1 MPKRGRSQQ
10 AEAQLAS
17 TEPAPAEP
25 APAEP
30 APAQPAPAQ
39 PAPAQPARAELVLR
53 EFKAM
58 LDRLPPSQKLKI
70 CGEWSKEPLYSV
82 DIEEFGESYMIYP
95 NNKISDCLLDEVN
108 LRDLNPVVL
117 AECMFEHWDDIDG
130 LKKRH
135 LVEMFKALRDK
146 KVIIL

>member
-1 MPKRGRSQQ
+1 MPKRNLEED
-10 AEAQLAS
+10 A
-17 TEPAPAEP
+17 AEP

-39 PAPAQPARAELVLR
+39 PARVELVLR
-53 EFKAM
+53 EFKAL
-58 LDRLPPSQKLKI
+58 LDRTPPSEKFMI
-70 CGEWSKEPLYSV
+70 CGEMSKEPLYSV
-82 DIEEFGESYMIYP
+82 RIEEFGESYMIYP

-108 LRDLNPVVL
+108 LPDLNPVVL
-117 AECMFEHWDDIDG
+117 AECMPEHWDDIDG

-135 LVEMFKALRDK
+135 VVEMFKALRDK